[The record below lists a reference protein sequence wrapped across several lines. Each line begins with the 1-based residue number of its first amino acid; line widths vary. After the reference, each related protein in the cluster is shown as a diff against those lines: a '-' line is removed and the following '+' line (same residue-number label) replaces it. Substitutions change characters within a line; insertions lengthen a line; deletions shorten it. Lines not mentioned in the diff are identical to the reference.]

1 MKVYSHYRR
10 RLTRLPLILLGLA
23 GVAALAGL
31 VWSLGNGL
39 DSEPPFPVFLVVLAI
54 VAVNL
59 FVLAGTATEIRLED
73 DGKLELVS
81 PLRSWR
87 VGILDIVSIAP
98 SDTLKGAVYV
108 LKHTDGK
115 VRFDPKL
122 NGMHELVAELKRQN
136 PRIELKGI

>member
-10 RLTRLPLILLGLA
+10 RLTRVPLVLLGLVA
-23 GVAALAGL
+23 LAALAGL
-31 VWSLGNGL
+31 VWSLAGGPGA
-39 DSEPPFPVFLVVLAI
+39 EPPFAVFLVVLAI
-54 VAVNL
+54 VGVNL
-59 FVLAGTATEIRLED
+59 FVLGGTATEIRLQD
-73 DGKLELVS
+73 DGRIELLS
-81 PLRSWR
+81 PLRSRR

-98 SDTLKGAVYV
+98 SDALKGAVYV

-122 NGMHELVAELKRQN
+122 NDMHELIAELKRQN